1 MRKVARDAV
10 ARGAAPR
17 RPSLRLIHGEQLAAG
32 PPGTQTGAPK
42 RTRRASGAPRD
53 LTAVALPA
61 TGPRPSKLT
70 EGLQKASRSI
80 DRGYEQEALRI
91 LRPLKDRHP
100 AEPDVREMLGVALY
114 RLGRW
119 AQARK
124 ELEAYVELTGSA
136 TQHPIIMDCA
146 RALGRHTIVERLWEE
161 LRAASPAAEVMTEGR
176 IVAAGSLADR
186 GRLPEAIKLL
196 ERGPLA
202 PRRIAEHHL
211 RLWYALADLHERAG
225 DIPGARFLFRK
236 VSARD
241 PSFVDVAERLAGL
254 S

>member
-1 MRKVARDAV
+1 VRKVARDAV
-10 ARGAAPR
+10 ARGAVPR
-17 RPSLRLIHGEQLAAG
+17 RPSLRLIHGEELAAG
-32 PPGTQTGAPK
+32 PPETQAVGPK
-42 RTRRASGAPRD
+42 RTRRASGKPRD
-53 LTAVALPA
+53 LVAVAA
-61 TGPRPSKLT
+61 AVTGPRPPKLT
-70 EGLQKASRSI
+70 EALQKASRAI

-100 AEPDVREMLGVALY
+100 TEADVREMLGVALY

-119 AQARK
+119 APARK
-124 ELEAYVELTGSA
+124 ELEAFVELTGSA
-136 TQHPIIMDCA
+136 VQHPVLMDCA

-161 LRAASPAAEVMTEGR
+161 LRAASPAPEVMTEGR

-241 PSFVDVAERLAGL
+241 PAFVDVAERLATL

>member
-1 MRKVARDAV
+1 VARDAV
-10 ARGAAPR
+10 ARGATPR
-17 RPSLRLIHGEQLAAG
+17 RPSLRLVHGEGLAAG
-32 PPGTQTGAPK
+32 GPDKQAAGPK
-42 RTRRASGAPRD
+42 RTRRAAGTPRQ
-53 LTAVALPA
+53 LVAVAPPA
-61 TGPRPSKLT
+61 SGPRPPRLT
-70 EGLQKASRSI
+70 ESLQKASKAI

-100 AEPDVREMLGVALY
+100 TEADVREMLGIALY

-119 AQARK
+119 VPARK
-124 ELEAYVELTGSA
+124 ELEAFVGLTGA
-136 TQHPIIMDCA
+136 VVQHPVIMDCA

-225 DIPGARFLFRK
+225 DLPGARFLFRK

-241 PSFVDVAERLAGL
+241 PAFVDVAERLAAL

>member
-10 ARGAAPR
+10 ARGTTR
-17 RPSLRLIHGEQLAAG
+17 RKSALRVVRREADGDVRDD
-32 PPGTQTGAPK
+32 TAPK
-42 RTRRASGAPRD
+42 RTRRAPGTARELAATAPARSGSRPPR
-53 LTAVALPA
+53 LGEAL
-61 TGPRPSKLT
+61 
-70 EGLQKASRSI
+70 EKASRAI
-80 DRGYEQEALRI
+80 DRGYEYEALRI

-100 AEPDVREMLGVALY
+100 ADPDVRELNGVALY

-119 AQARK
+119 AAARK
-124 ELEAYVELTGSA
+124 ELEAFVELTGAA
-136 TQHPIIMDCA
+136 TQHPLLMDSL
-146 RALGRHTIVERLWEE
+146 RALGRHTIVDRLWEE
-161 LRAASPAAEVMTEGR
+161 LRAASPAAEILTEGR

-225 DIPGARFLFRK
+225 DIPAARGFFRK

-241 PSFVDVAERLAGL
+241 PAFVDVAERLSAL

>member
-1 MRKVARDAV
+1 VRKVARDAV
-10 ARGAAPR
+10 ARGTARRGSALRLIRGEAGESRKDEAAPKRAR
-17 RPSLRLIHGEQLAAG
+17 RPSGTARELAA
-32 PPGTQTGAPK
+32 TAP
-42 RTRRASGAPRD
+42 A
-53 LTAVALPA
+53 A
-61 TGPRPSKLT
+61 TGPRPPRLR
-70 EGLQKASRSI
+70 EALEKASRAI

-91 LRPLKDRHP
+91 LRPLKDRYP
-100 AEPDVREMLGVALY
+100 ADADVREMNGVALY

-119 AQARK
+119 AAARK
-124 ELEAYVELTGSA
+124 ELEAFVELTGAA
-136 TQHPIIMDCA
+136 TQHPLLMDSI
-146 RALGRHTIVERLWEE
+146 RALGRHSVVDRLWEE

-202 PRRIAEHHL
+202 PRRVAEHHL

-225 DIPGARFLFRK
+225 DIPGARALFRK
-236 VSARD
+236 VSAKD
-241 PSFVDVAERLAGL
+241 PAFVDVAERLSVL

>member
-1 MRKVARDAV
+1 VRGEGLTAGVPGGEPAR
-10 ARGAAPR
+10 
-17 RPSLRLIHGEQLAAG
+17 
-32 PPGTQTGAPK
+32 PK
-42 RTRRASGAPRD
+42 RTRRASGTPRE
-53 LTAVALPA
+53 LTAVAPPA
-61 TGPRPSKLT
+61 TGRRPPKLG
-70 EGLQKASRSI
+70 EALQKASRAI
-80 DRGYEQEALRI
+80 ERGYHQEALRI

-100 AEPDVREMLGVALY
+100 TEPDVRELLGLALY

-119 AQARK
+119 APARK

-196 ERGPLA
+196 ERGPVA
-202 PRRIAEHHL
+202 PKRIAEHHL

-225 DIPGARFLFRK
+225 DLPGARFLFRK

-241 PSFVDVAERLAGL
+241 PAFVDVAERLAAL